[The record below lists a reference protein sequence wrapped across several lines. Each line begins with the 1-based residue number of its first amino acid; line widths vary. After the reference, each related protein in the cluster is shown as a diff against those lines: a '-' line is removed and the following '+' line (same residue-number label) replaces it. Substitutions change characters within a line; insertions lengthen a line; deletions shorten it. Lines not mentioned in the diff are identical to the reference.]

1 MKIIEPLKYKILEL
15 LTKGQAGSLNYAR
28 LRCGTELDIRKI
40 LDIYSG
46 VKNNEYPY
54 VFIDLVPFERFGHIS
69 QLISSLNS
77 FKEIRPI
84 LLVMGEGLLNQILA
98 ESYPCPILI
107 AKFNESGDFLKFEGG
122 SKGDKK
128 IKKLAIDDINRKKE
142 IKISDLMNF
151 RNIVS
156 NDMLTQLLFEPG
168 NLDIP
173 NENDEEST
181 RVCISGE
188 YYRVME
194 NNMLV
199 SCYLNVKEI
208 GNNYITIHSIAYEI
222 IVFILE
228 YFRRDIDLYNQIDVI
243 VTTNNTSLIF
253 ASCVQAILGKP
264 VVAIDKLGPIPSLN
278 LHRRKLRNM
287 LQDKNVILIEEVVA
301 TGSEIDRALFF
312 LNSMHVSKIIK
323 IISIYN
329 LEVGTPR
336 LVSPDQIISLC
347 KPKEKLNY
355 VYRSK

>member
-15 LTKGQAGSLNYAR
+15 LTKGKVGPLNYAR

-46 VKNNEYPY
+46 IKNNKHPY
-54 VFIDLVPFERFGHIS
+54 TFIDLVPFERFGHIS
-69 QLISSLNS
+69 QLISRLNS
-77 FKEIRPI
+77 FKNIRPI
-84 LLVMGEGLLNQILA
+84 LLVMGDGLLNQILA
-98 ESYPCPILI
+98 ETYPCPILI
-107 AKFNESGDFLKFEGG
+107 AKFDESGDFLKFEGG

-128 IKKLAIDDINRKKE
+128 IEKLALEHCIAKKE
-142 IKISDLMNF
+142 ENISNLLNF

-173 NENDEEST
+173 NKNDEKSS
-181 RVCISGE
+181 RACISGK

-208 GNNYITIHSIAYEI
+208 GKDYSTIHSIAYEI

-228 YFRRDIDLYNQIDVI
+228 YFRRDIDLYNRVDAL

-287 LQDKNVILIEEVVA
+287 LQDKNVILIEEVIA
-301 TGSEIDRALFF
+301 TGSEIDRAIFF
-312 LNSMHVSKIIK
+312 LKSMNISKIIK
-323 IISIYN
+323 IISVYN

-336 LVSPDQIISLC
+336 LVSPEQIISLC